1 MVKERR
7 YVFDI
12 QDLSSL
18 IYACP
23 HCGHEAVCSLQHETH
38 PPARCG
44 SCEERLMVPDHVN
57 GIDPAITLLQNL
69 RKLLGKPAPGRV
81 RVRLVVPDP
90 D

>member
-1 MVKERR
+1 
-7 YVFDI
+7 
-12 QDLSSL
+12 
-18 IYACP
+18 
-23 HCGHEAVCSLQHETH
+23 
-38 PPARCG
+38 
-44 SCEERLMVPDHVN
+44 MVPDHVN